1 MCCSLIFDVPFMPA
15 ICGHSCVV
23 TNCDDQRGFCS
34 ATFESGGTETM
45 LVVMLARLQQFW
57 KFWPALK
64 KKKKVCLLSFNCS
77 SFNCRSAYLFHIVKV
92 QRLC

>member
-34 ATFESGGTETM
+34 ATFERSHLCGGTETM

-57 KFWPALK
+57 KFWPALSK
-64 KKKKVCLLSFNCS
+64 QTFFFFLVL
-77 SFNCRSAYLFHIVKV
+77 IVV
-92 QRLC
+92 PLIVGQLIYFTL

>member
-23 TNCDDQRGFCS
+23 TNCDDQRGFRS
-34 ATFESGGTETM
+34 ATFERSHLCGGTETM

-64 KKKKVCLLSFNCS
+64 KKKKSACLVL
-77 SFNCRSAYLFHIVKV
+77 IVV
-92 QRLC
+92 PLIVGQLIYFTL